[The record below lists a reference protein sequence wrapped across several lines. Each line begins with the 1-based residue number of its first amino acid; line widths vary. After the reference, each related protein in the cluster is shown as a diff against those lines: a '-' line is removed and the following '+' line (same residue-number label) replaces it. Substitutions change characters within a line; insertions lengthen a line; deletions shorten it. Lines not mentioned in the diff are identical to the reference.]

1 MLLLVRCLGIGGLL
15 YACYLYGARPWVADA
30 GLSLTLCSIV
40 VGVST
45 MAIGDNEFHFS
56 VSCYAFWTFDSCSE
70 AVWLPVLGSMSLSL
84 PTFELY
90 QARASG

>member
-1 MLLLVRCLGIGGLL
+1 LTFTFHVVLLLVRCLGIGGLL

-45 MAIGDNEFHFS
+45 MVIGDNEFPFQSRVTRVGHMT
-56 VSCYAFWTFDSCSE
+56 V
-70 AVWLPVLGSMSLSL
+70 AVNQFGYL
-84 PTFELY
+84 F
-90 QARASG
+90 